1 RARNVTMN
9 RKLIQNLTD
18 TLCKQVEH
26 FDKRETECL
35 IRLFS
40 GLLEGRQREEN
51 KLHNTFGVTEDMM
64 MDSGTFLIWM
74 RTVINLVVR
83 SEMLKSWVH
92 GLETPQIL
100 IPLRTC
106 GQSSICFDVY
116 NLHTTEEMLQM
127 LKDNLKRQPTEED
140 PDEGNKDIVEIALK
154 KMDYDHDG
162 RVSYSDFEK
171 TVKVN
176 FLLEAFGNSLP
187 DAKSILAFE
196 QHAFQELHGH

>member
-74 RTVINLVVR
+74 RTVINLVV
-83 SEMLKSWVH
+83 SCCL
-92 GLETPQIL
+92 
-100 IPLRTC
+100 
-106 GQSSICFDVY
+106 ICFYVY